1 VGFDVAQVPPDSLHV
16 GLGIMRE
23 RAQRIGAVVQVHSRS
38 GQGTRVCIE
47 LPSTP
52 RSPEPVKP
60 TTPAAQPQAAAAP
73 TPQELLT

>member
-1 VGFDVAQVPPDSLHV
+1 V

-23 RAQRIGAVVQVHSRS
+23 RAQRIGAVVQVHSQP

-52 RSPEPVKP
+52 RTPSPEPGDAP
-60 TTPAAQPQAAAAP
+60 FAARTAPAED
-73 TPQELLT
+73 QETLT